1 MSDNNTTTITL
12 RSLDGEEFEV
22 PKEVA
27 LMSVTIRNI
36 IEDDWDGKNIL
47 LYNVESGVLA
57 KVIEYCKRH
66 SPATATTNNNEA
78 TTEEELEAWDKDFV
92 MNMDKH
98 ELFEVIMATNYMV
111 VQGLMNLTCRSVA
124 DMVKDLSVE
133 EVRVFFNVENDFT
146 EEEEAEIRRQNE
158 WAFK

>member
-1 MSDNNTTTITL
+1 MSDNNNTTVTL
-12 RSLDGEEFEV
+12 RSSDGEEFEV

-36 IEDDWDGKNIL
+36 IEDAWDGINIP

-66 SPATATTNNNEA
+66 SLATTTNNNEA
-78 TTEEELEAWDKDFV
+78 MTEEELEAWDKDFV
-92 MNMDKH
+92 MNMDNH

-111 VQGLMNLTCRSVA
+111 VQGLMDLTCRWVA
-124 DMVKDLSVE
+124 DMVKDLSIE
-133 EVRVFFNVENDFT
+133 EVRVFFGVENDFT

>member
-1 MSDNNTTTITL
+1 MSNNTTTTITL
-12 RSLDGEEFEV
+12 RSSDGEEFEV

-36 IEDDWDGKNIL
+36 IEDDWDGKNIP

-66 SPATATTNNNEA
+66 SPAIAAATNNEA
-78 TTEEELEAWDKDFV
+78 MTEEELEAWDKYFV
-92 MNMDKH
+92 MNMDNH
-98 ELFEVIMATNYMV
+98 ELFEVIMGTNYMV
-111 VQGLMNLTCRSVA
+111 VQGLMDLACQRVA
-124 DMVKDLSVE
+124 DMVKDLSIE
-133 EVRVFFNVENDFT
+133 EVRVFFGVENDFT